1 MFIFSIIPLHLSKDS
16 DGVAVNQT
24 NEVDVVEHRIMEL
37 EALLT
42 GLYVQQYVGYVSD
55 ISNTNQWTV
64 QSELYKLR
72 EQELALM
79 QDTSNISDN
88 DSELRLDYVQRMQT
102 AVDTRINDLTMLYN
116 NLINGTQSEYFVS
129 GVDNTNLYSVSLE
142 LQRNYQ
148 YKQELE
154 QSKLFW
160 EQLVQ
165 QKIEIAEGG
174 TGSLYEDDIDPNLQI
189 MLALS
194 KKTVF
199 KFAALFGSVS
209 QDTDITEILAKIDE
223 VEQQLTKEL
232 KKFKPS
238 KSSSNKVVD
247 YLKFELQGLMDLK
260 NTRELM
266 SGVQV
271 AIHNKLNEALSNLAS
286 LL

>member
-16 DGVAVNQT
+16 DGVAANQT
-24 NEVDVVEHRIMEL
+24 NQTDVVEHRIMEL

-42 GLYVQQYVGYVSD
+42 GLYAQQYVGYVSG

-64 QSELYKLR
+64 QSELYNLR
-72 EQELALM
+72 QQELSMM
-79 QDTSNISDN
+79 QDTNTLSEN
-88 DSELRLDYVQRMQT
+88 DSELRLDYVQRMQV

-116 NLINGTQSEYFVS
+116 NLTNGTQPEYFVS
-129 GVDNTNLYSVSLE
+129 GVDNTSVNSIIPE

-165 QKIEIAEGG
+165 QKIAIAEGG
-174 TGSLYEDDIDPNLQI
+174 TGSTYEDDRDPDLQN
-189 MLALS
+189 MLAVS

-199 KFAALFGSVS
+199 KFETLFGSVS
-209 QDTDITEILAKIDE
+209 QDTDISDLLGKIDDI
-223 VEQQLTKEL
+223 EQQLAEEL
-232 KKFKPS
+232 KKFRPGKNT
-238 KSSSNKVVD
+238 SNKVVD
-247 YLKFELQGLMDLK
+247 NLRSELQSLMETK
-260 NTRELM
+260 NMRELM

-271 AIHNKLNEALSNLAS
+271 AIQGKLNEALSNLAG